1 MTSETIFSATPE
13 PVTQTTAPVSATIT
27 QLPPEVAELVG
38 LGKKY
43 ASTEDALKSVPHAQK
58 HIKTLEEELAVAN
71 AELSKRKT
79 AEELL
84 NEIKSGI
91 STDGA
96 LPPSQ
101 FTPDMVEQVV
111 SQQLEKRQ
119 LQQTATQNIKQ
130 VTSAFSAKF
139 GDKAEEVY
147 NSLAVDAGLSVSVLN
162 QLAATSPTAVLKLAG
177 LAGTK
182 VVPPAHPSSD
192 VNISGM
198 SHSQDTS
205 GLTSRVRPG
214 ASTKEVVNAWKIAGQ
229 KVGKQ
234 N

>member
-1 MTSETIFSATPE
+1 MNNETIFSATTE
-13 PVTQTTAPVSATIT
+13 SEAPVVTSSATTT
-27 QLPPEVAELVG
+27 QLPQEVTELVG
-38 LGKKY
+38 QGKKY
-43 ASTEDALKSVPHAQK
+43 ATMEDALKSVPHAQK
-58 HIKTLEEELAVAN
+58 HIKTLEDELAQTKV
-71 AELSKRKT
+71 ELEKRKT
-79 AEELL
+79 TEQLL

-91 STDGA
+91 STDGTP
-96 LPPSQ
+96 PPSQ

-130 VTSAFSAKF
+130 VTSAFSSKF

-147 NSLAVDAGLSVSVLN
+147 NSLAVDAGLSVSMLN

-177 LAGTK
+177 LAGAK
-182 VVPPAHPSSD
+182 VVPPSRTSSD
-192 VNISGM
+192 VNTSGM
-198 SHSQDTS
+198 GQSQDTS
-205 GLTSRVRPG
+205 GLTARVRPG